1 MKKLVVAV
9 IGGQLHLF
17 TMMLATIGSNLVRH
31 DAARSLRAQ
40 ALTGLDRV
48 TKELNE
54 ARERAIA
61 EMQES
66 VSDVFST
73 MTEASSAFSTVS
85 TEHFPEEIRPQV
97 ERVVRE
103 MKKLQRTLPTQLT
116 EKEEEALR
124 EIYQF
129 FDPLIARFEELRK
142 QFDNLKL

>member
-1 MKKLVVAV
+1 M
-9 IGGQLHLF
+9 
-17 TMMLATIGSNLVRH
+17 
-31 DAARSLRAQ
+31 
-40 ALTGLDRV
+40 

-73 MTEASSAFSTVS
+73 MTEASSAFSIVS
-85 TEHFPEEIRPQV
+85 TKHLPEEIRPQV
-97 ERVVRE
+97 DRVVRE

-142 QFDNLKL
+142 QFDNLKLQRVP